1 MTELIKELC
10 ALCGTSG
17 DEDIVRDFIISK
29 LPADVQYR
37 VDALGNLIVEKKGR
51 EAPKN
56 KVMLAAHMDEVGFIV
71 NYITSDGYLRISA
84 VGGINPETVIG
95 RQLQFKNGT
104 RGVIGT
110 KAVHQQTE
118 SEREKPVKI
127 SSMLLDIGA
136 KNEAQALERVLPG
149 DCAYFTGEFLE
160 FGSNNDML
168 KSKALDDRAGCTVM
182 IEMINSDLPY
192 DATFVFTVQEEIG
205 TRGARAAAYSV
216 APDYAIVLE
225 TTTACDFSG
234 NEGEKRV
241 CEVGKGAVVS
251 YMDNGTIYSRNL
263 YRMAFDKAREKNIPC
278 QTKTVVAGGND
289 SGAIHVSAGG
299 IETVAISAPCRYLHS
314 PACVLS
320 KKDMKAVS
328 DLAYEMY
335 IVLAVK
341 E

>member
-1 MTELIKELC
+1 MINLINELC
-10 ALCGTSG
+10 CLCGTSG
-17 DEDIVRDFIISK
+17 DEDAVREFIISK
-29 LPADVQYR
+29 LPSDVKYR
-37 VDALGNLIVEKKGR
+37 VDALGNLIVEKKGSKT
-51 EAPKN
+51 PKN

-71 NYITSDGYLRISA
+71 NYITADGYLRITS

-118 SEREKPVKI
+118 EEREKPVKI

-136 KNEAQALERVLPG
+136 KSEAEALEKVLPG
-149 DCAYFTGEFLE
+149 DCAYFTGEFIE

-168 KSKALDDRAGCTVM
+168 KSKALDDRVGCAVM
-182 IEMINSDLPY
+182 LEMIKGELPY

-205 TRGARAAAYSV
+205 TRGAKAASYSV

-234 NEGEKRV
+234 NEGEKKV

-251 YMDNGTIYSRNL
+251 YMDNGTIYSREL
-263 YRMAFDKAREKNIPC
+263 YKMAFDKAKEKNIPC

-299 IETVAISAPCRYLHS
+299 IETVAISVPCRYLHS

-320 KKDMKAVS
+320 KKDIDAVS
-328 DLAYEMY
+328 KLAYEMY
-335 IVLAVK
+335 EALCEK
-341 E
+341 